1 MGGLTDPMRRELDE
15 LGFTVLEGLLSG
27 AELERVATAT
37 RAVAE
42 HGDGG
47 RVAPIALEMM
57 AYEPVM
63 PYLVDAMG
71 WNIHMR
77 DGLFACYP
85 PSSEPVDFGRLS
97 TGWHID
103 QQEEFRGVTHD
114 GRVPLMELKISYYLS
129 DASAEGHAA
138 TCLVPGSHL
147 WTPHQRA
154 TWDPETA
161 PVVPIRV
168 PAGSALLWRSTLLH
182 AVTPHQSSEWRLHLM
197 YR

>member
-1 MGGLTDPMRRELDE
+1 MRRELDE

-27 AELERVATAT
+27 TELGRVATAT
-37 RAVAE
+37 WAVAE

-85 PSSEPVDFGRLS
+85 PSSS
-97 TGWHID
+97 
-103 QQEEFRGVTHD
+103 
-114 GRVPLMELKISYYLS
+114 
-129 DASAEGHAA
+129 
-138 TCLVPGSHL
+138 PGF
-147 WTPHQRA
+147 
-154 TWDPETA
+154 
-161 PVVPIRV
+161 
-168 PAGSALLWRSTLLH
+168 RSTI
-182 AVTPHQSSEWRLHLM
+182 VCPVSR
-197 YR
+197 YP